1 MNNKHDPVNAMSD
14 VSEREIESRAIRV
27 TGLVQ
32 GVGLRPTVWRLAQE
46 EGLEGFVL
54 NDGCGVII
62 EATGPR
68 TAIERFCQRIGTEA
82 PPLARIEHI
91 ETTQLARPTTASGT
105 FVIRTSI
112 KGSITT
118 GIVPDWATCP
128 ACLAECL
135 DPGDRRHGYA
145 FINCTHCGPR
155 LSIVQGLPYD
165 RRMTTMAPFVMCPSC
180 QREYDDPSDRRFHAQ
195 PNACPECGPRLWL
208 EDHAGR
214 TCEQDVMQA
223 TASLLLEGRIVAI
236 KGIGGFH
243 LACEATSPEAV
254 GTLRV
259 RKARDAKPLAIM
271 VRDLAMAASL
281 ADLSQ
286 DEAEMLSSGAAP
298 IVLVS
303 LRQDAA
309 LAPQVAPGQ
318 SCIGIMLPYTPL
330 HHLLLEN
337 VDRPLVMTSGNR
349 SSEPQC
355 ISNDDAKS
363 RLATIADAWL
373 MHDREI
379 ANRLDDSVLRID
391 AHGPTILRRARGFAP
406 APIPLAGGF
415 AIAPD
420 ALAFGGELKATF
432 CFTRAGSATLSQHL
446 GDLEE
451 PSTLDDYRKAMELFR
466 RLYAL
471 APKVIAIDKHP
482 DYATSAIGA
491 ALANELQIPAVGVQH
506 HHAHLAAVMA
516 ENGIEPDAGN
526 VLGIILD
533 GTGLGDDGTIW
544 GGEFL
549 VGGYRSFERAG
560 HLEAVALAGGA
571 AAIREPWRNTYAHLR
586 AAGVAKADTLDNART
601 VLGWLRGKPLATID
615 RMLAKGINAPLASS
629 AGRLFDAVAGM
640 LDICRERQDYEGQA
654 GMLLESIAAPHMAS
668 AQPYPIR
675 IGAAP
680 VAILSFAPMW
690 PELLSD
696 MEGGAHP
703 GFISARFHRTLI
715 AALADCAAR
724 IASLHDIRSVALS
737 GGVFQNRILLD
748 GVGLE
753 LERAGLCVLR
763 HQRVPAN
770 DGGLSLGQA
779 AIAAVKLMA

>member
-1 MNNKHDPVNAMSD
+1 MS
-14 VSEREIESRAIRV
+14 EIESHSIRV

-32 GVGLRPTVWRLAQE
+32 GVGFRPTVWRLANE
-46 EGLEGFVL
+46 EGLSGFVL

-68 TAIERFCQRIGTEA
+68 AAIERFCQRISTQA
-82 PPLARIEHI
+82 PPLARIERI
-91 ETTQLARPTTASGT
+91 EATRLARPATTSGAFIIRASIEGA
-105 FVIRTSI
+105 
-112 KGSITT
+112 ITT

-128 ACLAECL
+128 ACLAECF
-135 DPGDRRHGYA
+135 DTSDRRHGYA
-145 FINCTHCGPR
+145 FTNCTHCGPR
-155 LSIVQGLPYD
+155 LSIVEGLPYD
-165 RRMTTMAPFVMCPSC
+165 RRTTTMAPFVMCPSC
-180 QREYDDPSDRRFHAQ
+180 QREYDDPADRRFHAQ

-208 EDHAGR
+208 EDHAGPID
-214 TCEQDVMQA
+214 EQGHLRA
-223 TASLLLEGRIVAI
+223 AAGLLLREEIIAI

-243 LACEATSPEAV
+243 LACDATSKAAV

-271 VRDLAMAASL
+271 VRDLAMAGSL
-281 ADLSQ
+281 ADFSR
-286 DEAEMLSSGAAP
+286 DEADLLSSGAAP

-318 SCIGIMLPYTPL
+318 SRIGIMLPYTPL
-330 HHLLLEN
+330 HHLLLKD

-355 ISNDDAKS
+355 ITNDDARS
-363 RLATIADAWL
+363 RLAPIADAWL
-373 MHDREI
+373 LHDREI

-406 APIPLAGGF
+406 APIPLAAGF
-415 AIAPD
+415 STAPD

-451 PSTLDDYRKAMELFR
+451 PSTLDDYRRTMELFR
-466 RLYAL
+466 RLYAI
-471 APKVIAIDKHP
+471 APRVIAIDKHP
-482 DYATSAIGA
+482 DYASTAFGA
-491 ALANELQIPAVGVQH
+491 ALAKELRIPTVGVQH

-516 ENGIEPDAGN
+516 ENGIDPDAGD

-549 VGGYRSFERAG
+549 LGGYRSFDRVG
-560 HLEAVALAGGA
+560 HLEPVALAGGA

-586 AAGVAKADTLDNART
+586 AAGMAQAGDFDHRWP
-601 VLGWLRGKPLATID
+601 VLNWLRDKPLATMD
-615 RMLAKGINAPLASS
+615 RMLAKGINTPLASS

-640 LDICRERQDYEGQA
+640 LDVCRERQHYEGQA
-654 GMLLESIAAPHMAS
+654 GMLLESIAEPHMAN
-668 AQPYPIR
+668 ARPYPVR
-675 IGAAP
+675 IGETSAA
-680 VAILSFAPMW
+680 VLSFAPMW
-690 PELLSD
+690 PELVRD
-696 MEGGAHP
+696 MESGAHP
-703 GFISARFHRTLI
+703 GHISARFHRTLI
-715 AALADCAAR
+715 AALVDCSAR
-724 IASLHDIRSVALS
+724 IASLHDIGSVALS

-748 GVGLE
+748 GVGGE
-753 LERAGLCVLR
+753 LERAGLRVLR

-779 AIAAVKLMA
+779 AIAAVTIQNMS